1 MVWFSRVRN
10 WVTDSGNGI
19 GIRADY
25 HDSEDD
31 NFATGINL
39 ALNIAGGNSPTANIP
54 FGGFKITGAA
64 SGTAATDYATVGQVQ
79 SRVVAYA
86 ADSVGTDLYA
96 ITLSPAI
103 TSYVVGQQFLFAPGT
118 ANTTTTPSL
127 NVNGLGAK
135 TLKKDKGA
143 VLGVGELQANQ
154 LVLVS
159 YDGTNFQMLSPA
171 SGGINQSGSSIYAA
185 DGGGSDSYVI
195 TLSPVPTAYSAGM
208 MLNVKCNTA
217 NVGSATLNVNGLGA
231 KSILKELNLALND
244 NDIKATQIIQVIY
257 DGTNFQMIS
266 PASYLVSQDGHAIY
280 AADAGSSDT
289 YAITLSPAPPAYIT
303 GFSVRFKANTLNTGA
318 STLNC
323 NGLGAVSIRKFGTTI
338 NTETGDILAGQIV
351 QVIYDGTNF
360 QMISPVINI
369 NNATA
374 ETTPVGADKL
384 AIYDSVNAANRSI
397 TLSDLING
405 QVEDTTPDAAA
416 DYLMS
421 YDASATTTKKV
432 LFGNAGKLVL
442 LQTNT
447 SSTSA
452 ISEFN
457 ALFTSAY
464 SHYVF
469 LFDAIV
475 PATDAV
481 RLYCQL
487 GTGATP
493 TYATTLYNWGSTTHS
508 SGVNYVGYSVSDT
521 QATLSN
527 PNVSYSIS
535 NTALMGVSG
544 EVRLFGATA
553 SSTVVSCTGFLQH
566 HSSSNASSSIASTSF
581 NRAAATYTAIKFYM
595 SSGNITSGKIRMY
608 GVRNT

>member
-195 TLSPVPTAYSAGM
+195 TLSPVPTA
-208 MLNVKCNTA
+208 
-217 NVGSATLNVNGLGA
+217 
-231 KSILKELNLALND
+231 
-244 NDIKATQIIQVIY
+244 
-257 DGTNFQMIS
+257 
-266 PASYLVSQDGHAIY
+266 
-280 AADAGSSDT
+280 
-289 YAITLSPAPPAYIT
+289 
-303 GFSVRFKANTLNTGA
+303 
-318 STLNC
+318 
-323 NGLGAVSIRKFGTTI
+323 
-338 NTETGDILAGQIV
+338 
-351 QVIYDGTNF
+351 
-360 QMISPVINI
+360 
-369 NNATA
+369 
-374 ETTPVGADKL
+374 
-384 AIYDSVNAANRSI
+384 
-397 TLSDLING
+397 
-405 QVEDTTPDAAA
+405 
-416 DYLMS
+416 
-421 YDASATTTKKV
+421 
-432 LFGNAGKLVL
+432 
-442 LQTNT
+442 
-447 SSTSA
+447 
-452 ISEFN
+452 
-457 ALFTSAY
+457 
-464 SHYVF
+464 
-469 LFDAIV
+469 
-475 PATDAV
+475 
-481 RLYCQL
+481 
-487 GTGATP
+487 
-493 TYATTLYNWGSTTHS
+493 
-508 SGVNYVGYSVSDT
+508 
-521 QATLSN
+521 
-527 PNVSYSIS
+527 VSYTHLTLPT
-535 NTALMGVSG
+535 NR
-544 EVRLFGATA
+544 EV
-553 SSTVVSCTGFLQH
+553 
-566 HSSSNASSSIASTSF
+566 
-581 NRAAATYTAIKFYM
+581 
-595 SSGNITSGKIRMY
+595 
-608 GVRNT
+608 